1 MKIRIKISNKR
12 LNTISKEEI
21 NIQKESLAASKKA
34 NKISIASAVAT
45 SLIAVFGLAISI
57 LSCLTYKNQLDLEK
71 INSRP
76 IINIEIFYNDDK
88 SNITGLEITNEGEP
102 AGNIDVDVIPYLEV
116 CTNDIPL
123 TNNMNTAKTIYL
135 PIKYADYSVSEYNT
149 KKGLICNV
157 DFTDICEKY
166 INDFTEM
173 FKLDT
178 DSISS
183 EFIVTQ
189 VSIEY
194 FVNINYSDVVG
205 EEHNELYLCT
215 PNYYVDCNSNLTY
228 STTVSM
234 REMELEA
241 IDNDTSLSEIYKD
254 IGEPGLVADSNGPA
268 YYDGFG
274 ETPTEKLDNFKEKIT
289 EAYEKQQFIN

>member
-1 MKIRIKISNKR
+1 M
-12 LNTISKEEI
+12 
-21 NIQKESLAASKKA
+21 
-34 NKISIASAVAT
+34 ISIF
-45 SLIAVFGLAISI
+45 SLFIS
-57 LSCLTYKNQLDLEK
+57 CKQFYLET
-71 INSRP
+71 INSQP

-135 PIKYADYSVSEYNT
+135 PIKYADYSVSKYNT

-194 FVNINYSDVVG
+194 FVNINYSDVLG
-205 EEHNELYLCT
+205 KEHNELYLCT

-228 STTVSM
+228 STTVST

-254 IGEPGLVADSNGPA
+254 MGEPGLIADLNGPA

-274 ETPTEKLDNFKEKIT
+274 ETPTEKFDNFKEKIT
-289 EAYEKQQFIN
+289 EAYEKQQFIG

>member
-1 MKIRIKISNKR
+1 MSDKDNDIQEKA
-12 LNTISKEEI
+12 LKE
-21 NIQKESLAASKKA
+21 SKKA
-34 NKISIASAVAT
+34 NIISIINIVLTLCLTIASL
-45 SLIAVFGLAISI
+45 LIAISSYRI
-57 LSCLTYKNQLDLEK
+57 YQNQLELET
-71 INSRP
+71 INSHP

-135 PIKYADYSVSEYNT
+135 PIKYADYSVSKYNT

-178 DSISS
+178 DSISTQ
-183 EFIVTQ
+183 FIVTQ

-194 FVNINYSDVVG
+194 FVNINYLDVLG
-205 EEHNELYLCT
+205 NEHNELYHCT
-215 PNYYVDCNSNLTY
+215 PNYYVLCDSNLTY

-234 REMELEA
+234 NEMELET

-254 IGEPGLVADSNGPA
+254 IGEPSLVADSNGPT

-289 EAYEKQQFIN
+289 EAYERQQFIS